1 MNTLLLW
8 SISQLFYHTACLYHK
23 KSAQT
28 IIITFVRIFIP
39 NLYYYI
45 SDYIGDADRNSLICI
60 RDS

>member
-1 MNTLLLW
+1 MNTLALL
-8 SISQLFYHTACLYHK
+8 SVSQLFYHTACLYHK

-28 IIITFVRIFIP
+28 IAIAFVRIFIP

-45 SDYIGDADRNSLICI
+45 DDTGINSLICI